1 MRKGKKVCALMLTM
15 SMTVALLG
23 GCGSPE
29 ENVKESD
36 SVPSSAEESTEG
48 EQQTGSDSEG
58 AAEVFK
64 LTVHSS
70 PAQGDW
76 NDYWLI
82 RTIEEKFNVDIQ
94 VEMISAD
101 VWRDK
106 LPLMFATEELP
117 DFFLNSLDSSDI
129 STYGSE
135 GYLIDMNPYIS
146 EEKTPNIW
154 KAMEETPAL
163 RPALTE
169 AGGEIFAVS
178 GADMAEAN
186 LAQNRFY
193 VNYQWAE
200 QILGKQPETLDEFY
214 EYLKGV
220 KEQDMNGNGDTAD
233 EIPLGGFYKAP
244 DAIHV
249 FPPILNA
256 FGYTRKDIEAID
268 GKVVYVPAE
277 DNYKLFLDFMKKLY
291 EEQLL
296 DNEFFSQTQD
306 QVNAKET
313 NYRYGAY
320 AYYASWVNQPEETIW
335 RQYDIQEPL
344 TSQYNSEKRTASV
357 DINKCGS
364 FSITKNCSNP
374 GKLMEILDWC
384 FSFDGYLAILGGF
397 EKGTVEGQEE
407 YGYTYEWVDDNTL
420 DLTSDFDESKWDNK
434 NSWSLAEVGPDY
446 GYFPIYRNFNM
457 QGSGD
462 AQSYLEEGLIN
473 HYAPYYHIGWP
484 SSVKLTAEEADE
496 LALISTD
503 IQSYTD
509 EMVTKMIIGEVS
521 TDEFESFRTGLQERK
536 LDRMLEIYQ
545 AAYDRWS
552 ANQ

>member
-1 MRKGKKVCALMLTM
+1 MKRGKKWCASVLT
-15 SMTVALLG
+15 AALLAGLLG
-23 GCGSPE
+23 GCGSPKEDGNAGTQSGE
-29 ENVKESD
+29 EGNENTS
-36 SVPSSAEESTEG
+36 G
-48 EQQTGSDSEG
+48 ENSE
-58 AAEVFK
+58 AEVFR

-82 RTIEEKFNVDIQ
+82 RTIEEKFHVDIQ
-94 VEMISAD
+94 VEMISSD

-106 LPLMFATEELP
+106 LPLMFATEKLP
-117 DFFLNSLDSSDI
+117 DFFLNSLDASDI
-129 STYGSE
+129 ATYGSE
-135 GYLIDMNPYIS
+135 GYLLDLNPYIS
-146 EEKTPNIW
+146 QEKTPNIW

-163 RPALTE
+163 RAALSE
-169 AGGEIFAVS
+169 AGGEIYAVG

-220 KEQDMNGNGDTAD
+220 KEKDMNGNGDATD

-244 DAIHV
+244 DMIHV

-277 DNYKLFLDFMKKLY
+277 DNYRHFLEFMKKLY
-291 EEQLL
+291 GEELL

-320 AYYASWVNQPEETIW
+320 SFYASWVNQPEESIW

-344 TSQYNSEKRTASV
+344 TSQYNGEKKVAAV
-357 DINKCGS
+357 DINKCGN

-374 GKLMEILDWC
+374 EKLMEILDWC
-384 FSFDGYLAILGGF
+384 FSFEGYLTILGGF
-397 EKGTVEGQEE
+397 EKGTEEGQEA
-407 YGYTYEWVDDNTL
+407 YGYTYQWVDENTL
-420 DLTSDFDESKWDNK
+420 DMQTEFDESKWDNQ
-434 NSWSLAEVGPDY
+434 NSWTLAEICPDY

-473 HYAPYYHIGWP
+473 HYAPYYHVGWP

-509 EMVTKMIIGEVS
+509 EMVTKMIIGEIP
-521 TDEFESFRTGLQERK
+521 TDDFESFRTGLKERK
-536 LDRMLEIYQ
+536 LERMLEIYQ
-545 AAYDRWS
+545 GAYDRWS
-552 ANQ
+552 ARQ

>member
-1 MRKGKKVCALMLTM
+1 MMRKGKKVCASMLTM
-15 SMTVALLG
+15 SMIAALLG

-29 ENVKESD
+29 EGGKENG
-36 SVPSSAEESTEG
+36 SVPSSAAAEG
-48 EQQTGSDSEG
+48 EQETGGGSER
-58 AAEVFK
+58 EVFK

-82 RTIEEKFNVDIQ
+82 HTIEEKFNVDIQ
-94 VEMISAD
+94 VEMISTD

-117 DFFLNSLDSSDI
+117 DFFLNSLDHSDI
-129 STYGSE
+129 ATYGSE
-135 GYLIDMNPYIS
+135 GYLIDLNPYIS
-146 EEKTPNIW
+146 QEATPNIW

-220 KEQDMNGNGDTAD
+220 KEQDMNGNGDAAD

-244 DAIHV
+244 DMIHV

-320 AYYASWVNQPEETIW
+320 AFYASWVNQPEETIW

-357 DINKCGS
+357 DINKCGN

-374 GKLMEILDWC
+374 EKLMEILDWC

-509 EMVTKMIIGEVS
+509 EMVTKMITGEVS
-521 TDEFESFRTGLQERK
+521 TDEFENFRTGLQERK
-536 LDRMLEIYQ
+536 LDRMIEIYQ
-545 AAYDRWS
+545 DAYDRWS